1 MPALD
6 DTFVLIVDDWKW
18 EKVRV
23 GTLNAIA
30 DSNLN
35 IISKIEIRTMQEEVW
50 WAPDILGSDS
60 DWHNGY
66 FIALIKKG

>member
-1 MPALD
+1 MKKTPINIPHSPTPD
-6 DTFVLIVDDWKW
+6 QETSINFGGEW
-18 EKVRV
+18 
-23 GTLNAIA
+23 
-30 DSNLN
+30 DSEL
-35 IISKIEIRTMQEEVW
+35 SVKMQEEVW